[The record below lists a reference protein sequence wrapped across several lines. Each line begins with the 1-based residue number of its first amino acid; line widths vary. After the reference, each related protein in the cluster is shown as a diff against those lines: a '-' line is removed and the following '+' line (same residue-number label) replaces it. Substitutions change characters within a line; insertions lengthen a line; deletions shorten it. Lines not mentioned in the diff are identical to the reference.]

1 MAEGFNLELEDY
13 CSHCGDFEPDVE
25 RMEVTAFGDRA
36 QSYITTI
43 KCKNSYKCAKLRI
56 ILKRGLIKCP

>member
-1 MAEGFNLELEDY
+1 MVEGFNLQLKGY

-43 KCKNSYKCAKLRI
+43 KCKNSYKCARI
-56 ILKRGLIKCP
+56 ADNLKKKRID

>member
-13 CSHCGDFEPDVE
+13 CSHCGDFEPDIE

-36 QSYITTI
+36 ESYITTI
-43 KCKNSYKCAKLRI
+43 KCENAYKCARI
-56 ILKRGLIKCP
+56 ADNLKKRIV